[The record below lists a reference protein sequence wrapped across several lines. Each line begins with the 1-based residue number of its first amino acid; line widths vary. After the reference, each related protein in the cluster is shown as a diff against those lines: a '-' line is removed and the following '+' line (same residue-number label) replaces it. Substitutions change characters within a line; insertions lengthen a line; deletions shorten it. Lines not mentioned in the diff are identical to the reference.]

1 MLLLVKSIITKMEL
15 ILDQLNSK
23 FETLNTTENVA
34 PKKIIDQE
42 YFKKLINNNKYVIN
56 CVSNKE
62 KDIHSLSYLIDSKLS
77 QSDCIKLG
85 TGMEKILSDLI
96 IVNSTNLENI
106 KPKNEKGKKE
116 KDHLF
121 KDENLKI
128 IYYAEIKS
136 NLNLDTEKCKST
148 SEKCSILAKELQ
160 EEYPDYKIQMYLI
173 GIRYYTKSLIPKVIL
188 DKYSTIKENVLGV
201 NEYLE
206 QMNIQYKFETENDY
220 KQILNHLAKQMFESE

>member
-1 MLLLVKSIITKMEL
+1 MET
-15 ILDQLNSK
+15 ILDELNSK
-23 FETLNTTENVA
+23 FETLSTGSTTENTTGSTT
-34 PKKIIDQE
+34 PKKIIDTE
-42 YFKKLINNNKYVIN
+42 YFKKLINSNKYVIN

-148 SEKCSILAKELQ
+148 SEKCSLLAKELQ

-173 GIRYYTKSLIPKVIL
+173 GIRYYTKSLIPKIIL
-188 DKYSTIKENVLGV
+188 DKYSSIKENVLGV